1 MRCKSARVIFP
12 RWTQALWKRGT
23 LTTAEQSDAL
33 PAPGF
38 LGVVGGTAAG
48 NPGEKK
54 EVSVMDFLIRLAL
67 IFVLLIPCTF
77 FLVFAS
83 FMAMRIL
90 VILALCREEEERK
103 NALLGLAGIQ
113 AWRK

>member
-1 MRCKSARVIFP
+1 
-12 RWTQALWKRGT
+12 
-23 LTTAEQSDAL
+23 
-33 PAPGF
+33 
-38 LGVVGGTAAG
+38 
-48 NPGEKK
+48 
-54 EVSVMDFLIRLAL
+54 LIRLAL
-67 IFVLLIPCTF
+67 IFVLLLPCTF